1 MGRLPRAVLAVG
13 VKLAR
18 AALVQVDGDRHVPPS
33 GHRVFELGAQALL
46 LLSHPGMELRP
57 VLQVQVNEDLDRRG
71 EVGARLTKAAVPV
84 FAKPRSV

>member
-1 MGRLPRAVLAVG
+1 
-13 VKLAR
+13 
-18 AALVQVDGDRHVPPS
+18 
-33 GHRVFELGAQALL
+33 
-46 LLSHPGMELRP
+46 MELRP